1 MNAMQTQ
8 MLPSL
13 DGAAELMRELS
24 PRGLELNVECLR
36 RIVQVLFQ
44 APSAR

>member
-1 MNAMQTQ
+1 MNALQTQ
-8 MLPSL
+8 MLPNL

-44 APSAR
+44 VQAAR

>member
-1 MNAMQTQ
+1 MNALQTQ

-24 PRGLELNVECLR
+24 PRALELNVDCLR
-36 RIVQVLFQ
+36 RIVQVLLQ
-44 APSAR
+44 APSPR